1 MSTKGQDSISKP
13 APPPPPPKSESPAKE
28 KEFVK
33 KWGADAHSL
42 GWTAIPNILLE
53 RQQALGLES
62 VDLNL
67 ILILLKHWWK
77 ASDDAPFPTK
87 KTLADIIGRTE
98 KTVQARI
105 AAMEKKGLITRNER
119 YSPVYGRMANGYDLS
134 GLITK
139 LKALAKAEV
148 KERKKKEQE
157 AGKKRRG
164 HVKTDEEAQ
173 TN

>member
-1 MSTKGQDSISKP
+1 MSSKGQESRSKP
-13 APPPPPPKSESPAKE
+13 ASPSPAKDQ
-28 KEFVK
+28 EFVK
-33 KWGADAHSL
+33 KWGREAHSL

-53 RQQALGLES
+53 RQQALGLGS

-87 KTLADIIGRTE
+87 KTLAEIIGRTE

-105 AAMEKKGLITRNER
+105 AEMEKKGLITRNER

-134 GLITK
+134 GLISK
-139 LKALAKAEV
+139 LEAIAKSEV
-148 KERKKKEQE
+148 KERQKKEKE
-157 AGKKRRG
+157 AGAKRRG
-164 HVKTDEEAQ
+164 RVKIDEDLHDS
-173 TN
+173 